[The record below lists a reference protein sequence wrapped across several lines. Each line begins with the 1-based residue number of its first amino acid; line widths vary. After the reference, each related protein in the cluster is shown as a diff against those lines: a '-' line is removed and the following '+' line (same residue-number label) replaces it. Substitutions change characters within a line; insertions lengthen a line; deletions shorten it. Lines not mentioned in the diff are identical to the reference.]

1 MEKYPDYSVLM
12 SIYKNDKAEFV
23 KDAIDS
29 MLNQTVLPE
38 QIVLVEDGPLLEE
51 VEKLILCYK
60 KEYPTIF
67 TVIRLLKNGGLG
79 NALNVG
85 MKECR
90 NELIARMD
98 ADDISLPKRCEKQ
111 LQRFALCPALSILG
125 TQVDEFIGKPSH
137 IVSKRTVPV
146 TFDEIKQFSK
156 RRSAFNHPTVMYK
169 KSVITRLGGYTTLCR
184 QEDLVLF
191 VLAVNKGV
199 YAENLGES
207 LLLYRT
213 SVNNQRRRKT
223 WVNCKEY
230 IRVMYA
236 FYKKGYL
243 GSIDLLYVV
252 VGQLTLYL
260 APLWLVDKLT
270 KSFLRN

>member
-12 SIYKNDKAEFV
+12 SIYKNDKQEFV
-23 KDAIDS
+23 KDAVDS
-29 MLNQTVLPE
+29 MLRQTVLPE
-38 QIVLVEDGPLLEE
+38 QIVLVEDGPLLED
-51 VEKLILCYK
+51 VEQLVVCYE
-60 KEYPTIF
+60 KEYPTVF
-67 TVIRLLKNGGLG
+67 TVIRLEKNGGLG

-111 LQRFALCPALSILG
+111 LQRFDLCPSLSILG
-125 TQVDEFIGKPSH
+125 TQVDEFIGEPSH

-146 TFDEIKQFSK
+146 TFEEIKQFSK

-213 SVNNQRRRKT
+213 SVNNQKRRKT

-236 FYKKGYL
+236 FYKKRYL

-270 KSFLRN
+270 KRFLRN

>member
-1 MEKYPDYSVLM
+1 
-12 SIYKNDKAEFV
+12 
-23 KDAIDS
+23 
-29 MLNQTVLPE
+29 
-38 QIVLVEDGPLLEE
+38 
-51 VEKLILCYK
+51 
-60 KEYPTIF
+60 
-67 TVIRLLKNGGLG
+67 
-79 NALNVG
+79 
-85 MKECR
+85 
-90 NELIARMD
+90 
-98 ADDISLPKRCEKQ
+98 
-111 LQRFALCPALSILG
+111 
-125 TQVDEFIGKPSH
+125 
-137 IVSKRTVPV
+137 
-146 TFDEIKQFSK
+146 
-156 RRSAFNHPTVMYK
+156 MYK

-213 SVNNQRRRKT
+213 SVNNQKRRKT

-236 FYKKGYL
+236 FYKRGYL

-252 VGQLTLYL
+252 LGQLTLYL

-270 KSFLRN
+270 KRFLRN